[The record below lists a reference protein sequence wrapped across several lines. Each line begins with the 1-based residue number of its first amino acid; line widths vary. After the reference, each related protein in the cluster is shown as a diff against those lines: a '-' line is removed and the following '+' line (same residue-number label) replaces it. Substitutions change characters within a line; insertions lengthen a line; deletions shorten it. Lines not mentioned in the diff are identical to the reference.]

1 MPCNLQTKV
10 PGVKSVISKASNS
23 KADVL
28 IEAGD
33 KIHIGDLFL
42 EVGFL
47 LPFDLYI
54 CFVQL
59 NMEMI
64 FGLLFS
70 NCITLMIVV
79 YMRLT

>member
-42 EVGFL
+42 EVGL
-47 LPFDLYI
+47 LFPFDLFI

-59 NMEMI
+59 NNGNDLGI
-64 FGLLFS
+64 IIL
-70 NCITLMIVV
+70 
-79 YMRLT
+79 

>member
-1 MPCNLQTKV
+1 MNKFSFFPLMPCNLQTKV

-42 EVGFL
+42 EVGLL
-47 LPFDLYI
+47 LPFDLY
-54 CFVQL
+54 
-59 NMEMI
+59 

-79 YMRLT
+79 HMRLT